1 MQTSGR
7 RSKVFLKK
15 NKKKS
20 LEVQQ
25 DLNSRL
31 VTVNQALMQQMEAQ
45 QELDT
50 QTVLRQREEQ
60 GKILRELMGERK
72 AR

>member
-1 MQTSGR
+1 M
-7 RSKVFLKK
+7 FLKK

-31 VTVNQALMQQMEAQ
+31 VTANQALMHQMEAQ

>member
-1 MQTSGR
+1 M
-7 RSKVFLKK
+7 FLKK

>member
-1 MQTSGR
+1 MPMIPW

-25 DLNSRL
+25 DLNARL
-31 VTVNQALMQQMEAQ
+31 VTANQALMRQMEAQ

-60 GKILRELMGERK
+60 GEILRELMGERK

>member
-1 MQTSGR
+1 M
-7 RSKVFLKK
+7 FLKK

-25 DLNSRL
+25 DLNARL
-31 VTVNQALMQQMEAQ
+31 VTANQALMRQMEAQ

-60 GKILRELMGERK
+60 GEILRELMGERK